1 LGMYGRVV
9 PCHAMPG
16 PGGWRLTTTWHRAA
30 SRRVGGQLS
39 TPRAAASWLLA
50 RSRLRGARGRSGFLE
65 CDARANQGAE
75 FSGPGHGRAGGRQ
88 PPVPRSTRASKWGG
102 RLVGDDDWA
111 GGPRAA
117 AVCGGGGGGGLA
129 VRAGQLPCRRGC
141 RGLLCLCVCGSDGD
155 ELVDRAA
162 KACSRARLLLLALPR
177 PGRAGTAR
185 GWLERS

>member
-1 LGMYGRVV
+1 MYGRVV
-9 PCHAMPG
+9 PCHARTGRVAVDNDM
-16 PGGWRLTTTWHRAA
+16 A
-30 SRRVGGQLS
+30 SRRVAS
-39 TPRAAASWLLA
+39 VVSSAPRAPRLLGF
-50 RSRLRGARGRSGFLE
+50 SLVRGARGRSGFLE